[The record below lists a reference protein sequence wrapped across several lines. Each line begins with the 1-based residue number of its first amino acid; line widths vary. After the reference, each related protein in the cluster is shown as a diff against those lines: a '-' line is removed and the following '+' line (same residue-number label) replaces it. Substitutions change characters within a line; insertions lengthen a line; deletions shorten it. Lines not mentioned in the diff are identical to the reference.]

1 MQLIN
6 ELTGDIERALSKLL
20 DQINMIY
27 RQNLQLSK
35 LRGILTLLERI
46 NNCEE

>member
-6 ELTGDIERALSKLL
+6 ELTGDIEGALSKLL